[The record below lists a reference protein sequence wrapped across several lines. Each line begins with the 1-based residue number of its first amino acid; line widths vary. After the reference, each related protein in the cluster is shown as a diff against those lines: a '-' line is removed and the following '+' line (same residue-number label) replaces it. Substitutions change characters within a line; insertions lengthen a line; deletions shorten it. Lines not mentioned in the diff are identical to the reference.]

1 MNLNMIRHKVETEDI
16 ILSTTKNC
24 ETLIKQTHT
33 KAEET
38 LEFRL
43 TRPKKISY
51 QSTYICW
58 KILVGWFNKLSS
70 LQFFIK
76 HNRRK

>member
-43 TRPKKISY
+43 TRPKKNFIPIHIY
-51 QSTYICW
+51 LL
-58 KILVGWFNKLSS
+58 KDFGRLV
-70 LQFFIK
+70 
-76 HNRRK
+76 